1 MYKSIYILSLVVSIC
16 TSFDVDPPNRNS
28 KFMLVELRGEE
39 TIPSKPIQNLVPI
52 QNQFRL
58 TPRAPG
64 LPLHS

>member
-39 TIPSKPIQNLVPI
+39 TIPSKPIQSESDGLA
-52 QNQFRL
+52 L
-58 TPRAPG
+58 GAPG
-64 LPLHS
+64 RQLHS

>member
-1 MYKSIYILSLVVSIC
+1 MYNSIYILSLFVSIC

-39 TIPSKPIQNLVPI
+39 TIPSKPIQNEGDGLA
-52 QNQFRL
+52 
-58 TPRAPG
+58 PRAPG